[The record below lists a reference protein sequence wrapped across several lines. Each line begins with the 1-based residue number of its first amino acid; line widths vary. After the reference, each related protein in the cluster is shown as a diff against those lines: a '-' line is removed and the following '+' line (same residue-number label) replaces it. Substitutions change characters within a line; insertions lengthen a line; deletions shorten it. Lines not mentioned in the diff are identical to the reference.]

1 MSSLKNWNSSFSSN
15 SRRGDR
21 NEARHGK
28 ERIPTPGMERDAAVS
43 KAKGTYSKAMVRR
56 TTES

>member
-21 NEARHGK
+21 NEGRHGK

-43 KAKGTYSKAMVRR
+43 KAKRTYSKAMV
-56 TTES
+56 